1 MATPL
6 VKPIVCPTLIG
17 RGPQLSALHEC
28 VREAAT
34 GRGQTVLLAGEA
46 GIGKSRLA
54 AEVGGYAAI
63 RGFHV
68 VTGHCFEQD
77 EALPYAPFYEVLDA
91 LLKAAPG
98 RIPMEAVRVVA
109 PDLTRVVPEL
119 ATLFPDLPPGPR
131 VEHEPEQQ
139 KRRFAR
145 ALVRLVRE
153 IAARQPLFILME
165 DVHWCD
171 EASLDALL
179 YLARAVTAQPVAMV
193 LTYRDDDPPAHLS
206 HMLTL
211 LDRERL
217 AAEVHL
223 QALSVSEVEGMLRA
237 IFGRDQ
243 PVRADLLNLV
253 CGLSDGNPFFVE
265 ELLRTCVDASV
276 ALSPE
281 PLFEHSP
288 TEDLRVPRTVEEAVQ
303 RRAAQLSP
311 PARQLVALAAVAGR
325 TFTFALLR
333 ELAQQDEHEVLA
345 QLKELIA
352 AQLVVE
358 VSDERF
364 AFRHALTR
372 QAIYAGLLARERQIL
387 HQRIAAVLELVNEP
401 LHDAHLGDLAYH
413 FSRAA
418 IWEKALAY
426 ARRAGEQALAL
437 YAPRSALEHLA
448 RAGEAAGHLPNAPLA
463 LAPLH
468 RLCGQAYEILGDFE
482 AARASYGEALTAAHV
497 SRDDATEWRSLIDL
511 GNLWAGR
518 DYAQAGAFYQQAS
531 ELAQSREDALLYAH
545 SLNRLGNWFANT
557 GRMEEGI
564 AAHRRALALFE
575 ERGDVAGQA
584 ATLDLLGM
592 AYGIN
597 AELPSA
603 MREFG
608 RAIELLRAL
617 GDRRGLV
624 LCLASRLAFGSG
636 CMADTTVSALLSLD
650 ECLRDAH
657 EAERHAREMEWSA
670 GLAYVLLQTGRSEG
684 AFGVLGPGMA
694 HVGEALR
701 IAHEIAHQQ
710 WMAAAHYALGRI
722 YVTLLLPAR
731 AIPELETALAL
742 ARKVGSA
749 VWMGF
754 ATADLACAY
763 CQQGE
768 FARAETLLSEA
779 LPLKTLNSQSDLTL
793 TERELALQWA
803 QFALRRGHPEQALE
817 IVSHLEETLR
827 GAAPDQPVME
837 VLLVQGGAL
846 MRLRR
851 WDEAEHVLRDAER
864 GGTLRM
870 NPSGLWQVHAL
881 LARLFHATKRE
892 ELARQQ
898 WTAARGL
905 IEQLAATIEEADLRD
920 GFLQAAMED
929 LPKAVRVPRPHA
941 APHSL
946 DVLTTREREV
956 ADLIAQGKS
965 NHEIADALVVS
976 ERTVTTHV
984 SNILGKLA
992 FTSRTQI
999 VTWLFESA
1007 TGKP

>member
-1 MATPL
+1 MAVPL
-6 VKPIVCPTLIG
+6 VKPVVCPALIG
-17 RGPQLSALHEC
+17 RGSQLSALHGC
-28 VREAAT
+28 VREAAS
-34 GRGQTVLLAGEA
+34 GHGQTILLAGEA

-54 AEVGGYAAI
+54 AEVGDYAATC
-63 RGFHV
+63 GLHV

-77 EALPYAPFYEVLDA
+77 EAVPYAPFYEILEA
-91 LLKAAPG
+91 LLKAALG
-98 RIPMEAVRVVA
+98 RMPLEAVRVVA

-119 ATLFPDLPPGPR
+119 ATLFPDLSADP
-131 VEHEPEQQ
+131 VIVHEPEQQ

-145 ALVRLVRE
+145 ALVRIVRE

-179 YLARAVTAQPVAMV
+179 SLARVVPAQPVVMV
-193 LTYRDDDPPAHLS
+193 LTYRHDDPRAHLG

-217 AAEVHL
+217 AAEVRL
-223 QALSVSEVEGMLRA
+223 QPLSVSEVEGMLRA

-265 ELLRTCVDASV
+265 ELLRTCVDAGT
-276 ALSPE
+276 ALSTE
-281 PLFEHSP
+281 PLSEHSP
-288 TEDLRVPRTVEEAVQ
+288 VDALRVPRTVEEAVQ

-311 PARQLVALAAVAGR
+311 SARQLVALAAVAGR
-325 TFTFALLR
+325 TFTFALLQ
-333 ELAQQDEHEVLA
+333 ELAQQGEHEVLA

-372 QAIYAGLLARERQIL
+372 QAVYAGLLARERQSL

-401 LHDAHLGDLAYH
+401 LRDAHLGDLAYH
-413 FSRAA
+413 FSQAA
-418 IWEKALAY
+418 IWDKALAY
-426 ARRAGEQALAL
+426 ARRAGEQALDL

-448 RAGEAAGHLPNAPLA
+448 RAVEAAAHLPNAP

-468 RLCGQAYEILGDFE
+468 RLCGQAFEILGDFE
-482 AARASYGEALTAAHV
+482 AARASYGAALAAAQV
-497 SRDDATEWRSLIDL
+497 SRDDATEWWSLIDL
-511 GNLWAGR
+511 GSLWVGR
-518 DYAQAGAFYQQAS
+518 DYAQAGTFYQQAS
-531 ELAQSREDALLYAH
+531 ELAQSRTDALLYAH

-557 GRMEEGI
+557 GRMGEGI

-575 ERGDVAGQA
+575 ERGEVAGQA

-608 RAIELLRAL
+608 RAIELLRSL

-636 CMADTTVSALLSLD
+636 CMADTTVSALMSLG

-670 GLAYVLLQTGRSEG
+670 GLAYVLLQTGRAEV
-684 AFGVLGPGMA
+684 AFGALGSGVA

-722 YVTLLLPAR
+722 YVTLLLPVR
-731 AIPELETALAL
+731 AMPVLETGLAL

-754 ATADLACAY
+754 TTADLARAY
-763 CQQGE
+763 CQQGD

-779 LPLKTLNSQSDLTL
+779 LPLEALSGRSDLTL
-793 TERELALQWA
+793 TERELALRWA
-803 QFALRRGHPEQALE
+803 QFELQRGYPEMALE
-817 IVSHLEETLR
+817 IVSHLDATLR
-827 GAAPDQPVME
+827 GDAPDQPVTE

-851 WDEAEHVLRDAER
+851 WDEAERVLRDAER
-864 GGTLRM
+864 GAFLRM
-870 NPSGLWQVHAL
+870 NPSSLWQVHVL
-881 LARLFHATKRE
+881 LARLYHAAKRE
-892 ELARQQ
+892 ELARHE

-905 IEQLAATIEEADLRD
+905 IEQLASTIEEADLRA
-920 GFLQAAMED
+920 GFLQTAMED
-929 LPKAVRVPRPHA
+929 LPKAVRAPQPPAVPL
-941 APHSL
+941 SL
-946 DVLTTREREV
+946 DVLTMREREV
-956 ADLIAQGKS
+956 AALIAQGNS

-984 SNILGKLA
+984 SNILGKLG
-992 FTSRTQI
+992 FTSRTQ
-999 VTWLFESA
+999 VVAWHFERA
-1007 TGKP
+1007 TEKS